1 MARMKKQRTQNL
13 TQGPI
18 VSGVVKFAL
27 PLLLTSL
34 IQQLYATVDLLFCG
48 NILGT
53 QATAALGISAL
64 LITCLVGLM
73 NGLSIGVNVVVAQL
87 HGAKRHKAVLLVI
100 RTVLIFSLI
109 TGVLLVLIG
118 YALAPIYI
126 EAMKT
131 PSSVVSDA
139 LSYLQIYLIAMLAI
153 MLYNMAA
160 GICRGLGD
168 SWTPLKAQIVGG
180 IGNIAANWGALCV
193 LDLGIVGIAGAT
205 LVSNGIAAF
214 IVLREVRQPHEDRA
228 TSALRSARFSV
239 SALVSVLR
247 IGLPVAAQ
255 SVAITLSNIFVQHQ
269 VDFLNVDA
277 IAAFTTYLR
286 VELPIY
292 YCILAIGQ
300 TTTTFVAQNHGA
312 HDHERSTRGIA
323 VCQGLGIGVS
333 LALSMLL
340 LLIGY
345 WAFWI
350 FSQNEAVIAYG
361 QQLIAVT
368 FPFYFI
374 YAILEV
380 QGDAI
385 RGYGKSLGPAL
396 ITLVN
401 LCMVR
406 TILLYVLSWQCVD
419 VFSIAITYP
428 ITWAIT
434 AVCMVVYRIILE
446 LKFGHKL
453 F

>member
-160 GICRGLGD
+160 GICRGTRRFLDSAQGADRGWYREYCSELGC
-168 SWTPLKAQIVGG
+168 
-180 IGNIAANWGALCV
+180 ALC
-193 LDLGIVGIAGAT
+193 
-205 LVSNGIAAF
+205 S
-214 IVLREVRQPHEDRA
+214 
-228 TSALRSARFSV
+228 
-239 SALVSVLR
+239 
-247 IGLPVAAQ
+247 
-255 SVAITLSNIFVQHQ
+255 
-269 VDFLNVDA
+269 
-277 IAAFTTYLR
+277 
-286 VELPIY
+286 
-292 YCILAIGQ
+292 
-300 TTTTFVAQNHGA
+300 
-312 HDHERSTRGIA
+312 
-323 VCQGLGIGVS
+323 
-333 LALSMLL
+333 
-340 LLIGY
+340 
-345 WAFWI
+345 
-350 FSQNEAVIAYG
+350 
-361 QQLIAVT
+361 
-368 FPFYFI
+368 
-374 YAILEV
+374 
-380 QGDAI
+380 
-385 RGYGKSLGPAL
+385 
-396 ITLVN
+396 
-401 LCMVR
+401 
-406 TILLYVLSWQCVD
+406 
-419 VFSIAITYP
+419 
-428 ITWAIT
+428 
-434 AVCMVVYRIILE
+434 
-446 LKFGHKL
+446 
-453 F
+453 